1 MIIGKN
7 NVGTIEYSM
16 TLNNTKQ
23 PLHTIEKKKY
33 LGVTVDTKLSFDDH
47 INQVVNK
54 ATKMTK
60 LIRGTFQFLNKDT
73 FVPLYKTM
81 VRTHLDYAIA
91 VWYHYK
97 INTLLQ

>member
-60 LIRGTFQFLNKDT
+60 LIRGTFQFLNKI
-73 FVPLYKTM
+73 
-81 VRTHLDYAIA
+81 RSC
-91 VWYHYK
+91 HYIK
-97 INTLLQ
+97 QW